1 MRGIMITKTQR
12 NLLADADS
20 EIQKAAFNLFKTSI
34 YLEQVD
40 AIALNGT
47 ILEIKKT
54 IKDLKNS
61 SGEIIDFMNSHDFPR
76 D

>member
-1 MRGIMITKTQR
+1 MITKRQR

-20 EIQKAAFNLFKTSI
+20 EIQKAAFNLFKTLI
-34 YLEQVD
+34 YLERVD

-54 IKDLKNS
+54 IKDLNDS
-61 SGEIIDFMNSHDFPR
+61 SGELIDFMNNHDFPKN
-76 D
+76 